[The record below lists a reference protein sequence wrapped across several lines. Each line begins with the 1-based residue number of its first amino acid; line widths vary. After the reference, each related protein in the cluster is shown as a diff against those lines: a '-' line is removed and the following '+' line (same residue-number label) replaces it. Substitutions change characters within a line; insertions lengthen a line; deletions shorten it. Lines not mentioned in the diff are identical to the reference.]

1 MLEHVPLRLEGGWT
15 QNPGTESLAASEH
28 SLSHRT
34 ARTQKHTKTH
44 TVKYQKCALSTAVVP
59 LLQCWSKVKI
69 CLQWTQVSRVL
80 LVVNRLVSL
89 RWRHNERDGVSN
101 HQPHGCLLKRLFRR
115 RSKRTSKLLVTG
127 LCEGNSPVAGE
138 FPTQRASN
146 AENVSIWWRHHV
158 GKHAS
163 WSCLPCICSFEG
175 DMEIGWFLFSQQ
187 LTYPCLYCVVSYI
200 QMSCSY
206 LNRR

>member
-44 TVKYQKCALSTAVVP
+44 TVKYQKCALSTPVVP

-69 CLQWTQVSRVL
+69 CLHWTQVSRVL

-127 LCEGNSPVAGE
+127 LCEGNSPVAAVNSPHKGPVTRKM
-138 FPTQRASN
+138 FPFDDVIMLANMHRDHACH
-146 AENVSIWWRHHV
+146 AYVLLKAIW
-158 GKHAS
+158 K
-163 WSCLPCICSFEG
+163 
-175 DMEIGWFLFSQQ
+175 
-187 LTYPCLYCVVSYI
+187 
-200 QMSCSY
+200 
-206 LNRR
+206 